1 MEEGYLYFV
10 PDYLKDF
17 GCKMGACRHAC
28 CNGWQVSVPMETYFK
43 LLGMPCNPEMRRRLD
58 VGLRMVD
65 RPTPEEYA
73 FFNPRY
79 DGDCPMRMGD
89 GRCSI
94 HAELGEE
101 QLPDVCRLYPR
112 GVRLEKEGY
121 ECSLANSCEGTLEL
135 FLHRTA
141 PLTFKE
147 ECFSFAPPPLPG
159 RSLQFGLEGYHR
171 ALRLYYIGIL
181 KERRMPLWARLIC
194 LGKELRVTEQAVKNG
209 DLDRVRAQLDTPLSA
224 LSAGLDGVPEGD
236 LAFAMGVMT
245 RLVDGLDRH
254 SVSVREAGARALGYF
269 EGGDVLERYTR
280 AKDAFEK
287 NLPEWEIFFEHILVN
302 HLFFSLFPFQDRPDS
317 FEEECSALCA
327 IYALMRFLCL
337 GCLAEEYS
345 EERLIDLLA
354 TTFRLIDHT
363 NFERYAGKLLR
374 AGGCRMQD
382 AYALLLL

>member
-1 MEEGYLYFV
+1 MEEEYLYFV

-17 GCKMGACRHAC
+17 KCKMGACRHAC

-94 HAELGEE
+94 HAELGEG

-112 GVRLEKEGY
+112 GVRLEAEGY
-121 ECSLANSCEGTLEL
+121 ECSLANSCEKTLEL
-135 FLHRTA
+135 FLHRSE
-141 PLTFKE
+141 PLTFGE
-147 ECFSFAPPPLPG
+147 ERFEFAPPPLPG

-181 KERRMPLWARLIC
+181 KERRMPLWERIIC
-194 LGKELRVTEQAVKNG
+194 LGRELLITEQAAKKGDDNG
-209 DLDRVRAQLDTPLSA
+209 IQAQLATSFSA
-224 LSAGLDGVPEGD
+224 LSSGLESAPEGD
-236 LAFAMGVMT
+236 PDFGMRVMEA
-245 RLVDGLDRH
+245 LVEGLDRH
-254 SVSVREAGARALGYF
+254 SVSVKEAGERALAYF
-269 EGGDVLERYTR
+269 ESGDILVRYAE
-280 AKDAFEK
+280 AKVAFER
-287 NLPEWEIFFEHILVN
+287 NLPDWELFFEHILVN

-317 FEEECSALCA
+317 FQEECSALCA

-354 TTFRLIDHT
+354 ATFRLVDHT
-363 NFERYAGKLLR
+363 NFERYAGNLLR
-374 AGGCRMQD
+374 VHGCSVKKV
-382 AYALLLL
+382 YKLLLL

>member
-1 MEEGYLYFV
+1 MEEEYLYFV

-17 GCKMGACRHAC
+17 KCKMGACRHAC

-79 DGDCPMRMGD
+79 DGECPMRMED

-94 HAELGEE
+94 HAELGEG

-112 GVRLEKEGY
+112 GVRLEAEGY
-121 ECSLANSCEGTLEL
+121 ECSLANSCEKTLEL
-135 FLHRTA
+135 FLHRSE
-141 PLTFKE
+141 PLTFGE
-147 ECFSFAPPPLPG
+147 ERFEFAPPPLPG
-159 RSLQFGLEGYHR
+159 RSLHFGLEGLHR
-171 ALRLYYIGIL
+171 PLRLYYITL
-181 KERRMPLWARLIC
+181 LQERRISLPHRLIL
-194 LGKELRVTEQAVKNG
+194 LGFEIMKTEEAAKAG
-209 DLDRVRAQLDTPLSA
+209 DHAAIGRQLSA
-224 LSAGLDGVPEGD
+224 SSSSLYREMPKEGEGD
-236 LAFAMGVMT
+236 LLYGMEIME

-254 SVSVREAGARALGYF
+254 SVSVKDAGQYALDYFRA
-269 EGGDVLERYTR
+269 GDLMERYGKALAR
-280 AKDAFEK
+280 FEE
-287 NLPEWEIFFEHILVN
+287 NLPDWEIFFEHILVN
-302 HLFFSLFPFQDRPDS
+302 HLFFSLFPFQDRPES
-317 FEEECSALCA
+317 FKDEYLSLCA

-337 GCLAEEYS
+337 GCLAGEYS

-354 TTFRLIDHT
+354 AAFRLIDHT

-374 AGGCRMQD
+374 AYGCEVEDVHR
-382 AYALLLL
+382 LLLL